1 MSKIAIV
8 GCRASG
14 KTVFMASLADY
25 FRAGQRENQTSW
37 LIPENVEAHK
47 FTEMRNYEMR
57 VKHEWPDT
65 TWQAPTSLK
74 WSLHLQN
81 GTSTDVEMLEF
92 SGEVFRAAFREEE
105 ASPQYRAAAE
115 TLVDYLIDAK
125 FVVVL
130 VALNELYRDKAD
142 QAQFAEDIESTWVT
156 RGLIEFVK
164 KNLPKDV
171 GLLIALTQADLYK
184 EELKELGGAAN
195 VLKKKWPMIYALYP
209 DVPVVAVASVSQTTA
224 DGRPAE
230 GYTTEGVLPV
240 MKAYS
245 EYLYGSPNEIISEL
259 EGIYNFVVNPTKAL
273 DLGLL
278 RQKLSRHQTLIDE
291 LRNKVTIVD
300 ALYDEVISKHQ
311 EFNQATFVL
320 CDEVQ
325 HLVEFPIEGQ
335 QDEKHWNL
343 LREKF
348 PSLTKLVDVYQQ
360 ESEAS
365 YLAVLAEQKRAEEAE
380 QKRREDEEQRL
391 KELAQEEEERKR
403 QLELK
408 EKAQSVAAEEVR
420 LAKERARAV
429 SKLFALRAICIVV
442 ILLIVTLGVKMFFEK
457 RREFA
462 VAEKARIESD
472 NFVKYA
478 GVHKAKA
485 EQRTME
491 EKNRAE
497 ELRQKRIEAENRQ
510 KELDLRK
517 LEAERKIELERKA
530 AEEAEREK
538 ARLAQAQAQAQ
549 AQLAQKQIE
558 LELKKAEA
566 EKALQEAKMRQSEEE
581 TKRLKMQIEKENA
594 ERLAQERKNDELEK
608 LSIEAK
614 LALLEKN
621 ANQGFLELRK
631 RFRSAVTIGDVHD
644 AQNYVEQMEE
654 VRDYLNEENEHQL
667 ALVYYDLGVLYMTV
681 PGSQR
686 SYKKANDYL
695 VLSRK
700 LGNKDPDIAVMLG
713 KCRVFLSPLEY

>member
-14 KTVFMASLADY
+14 KTVFMAGLADY

-37 LIPENVEAHK
+37 LIPENAEAHK

-81 GTSTDVEMLEF
+81 GMVTDVEMLEF

-156 RGLIEFVK
+156 RGLIDFVK

-171 GLLIALTQADLYK
+171 GLLIALTQADLYR
-184 EELKELGGAAN
+184 EELKELGEPVN

-245 EYLYGSPNEIISEL
+245 EYLYGRPDGVISEL
-259 EGIYNFVVNPTKAL
+259 EEIFSAIDNPTKVL
-273 DLGLL
+273 DFDLL
-278 RQKLSRHQTLIDE
+278 RQKLSRHQALIDE
-291 LRNKVTIVD
+291 LKNKVTIVD
-300 ALYDEVISKHQ
+300 ALYEEVISKHQ
-311 EFNQATFVL
+311 KFNRTTFAF
-320 CDEVQ
+320 CDELQ
-325 HLVEFPIEGQ
+325 HLMELPIAEQ
-335 QDEKHWNL
+335 QDERHWDS

-348 PSLTKLVDVYQQ
+348 SGITKLVDVYQQ
-360 ESEAS
+360 ESKET
-365 YLAVLAEQKRAEEAE
+365 YLAMLAEQKRTEEAE
-380 QKRREDEEQRL
+380 QKRRADEERRL
-391 KELAQEEEERKR
+391 EELAQEEEERRR

-408 EKAQSVAAEEVR
+408 EKEQSVKAEDVR
-420 LAKERARAV
+420 LAKERAWAA
-429 SKLFALRAICIVV
+429 SKLFMVRAFCLVV
-442 ILLIVTLGVKMFFEK
+442 ILLIIALGTKIFFEK
-457 RREFA
+457 RRAFA
-462 VAEKARIESD
+462 LAEKARIETD

-478 GVHKAKA
+478 GVHKAEA

-497 ELRQKRIEAENRQ
+497 ELRQKRIEVENRQ
-510 KELDLRK
+510 KELELKK
-517 LEAERKIELERKA
+517 LEAEAKAEHERKA

-538 ARLAQAQAQAQ
+538 ARLAQVEAEVQAQI
-549 AQLAQKQIE
+549 AQKKME
-558 LELKKAEA
+558 LELKRAEA
-566 EKALQEAKMRQSEEE
+566 EKALQEAKVRQSEEE
-581 TKRLKMQIEKENA
+581 TKRLKMQIENANA
-594 ERLAQERKNDELEK
+594 ERLAQERKADELEK

-621 ANQGFLELRK
+621 ANQGFLELQK
-631 RFRSAVTIGDVHD
+631 RFRSAALIGDVHD
-644 AQNYVEQMEE
+644 AQNYVNQMED
-654 VRDYLNEENEHQL
+654 VRDYLNDENEHQL
-667 ALVYYDLGVLYMTV
+667 ALVYYDLGVLYMTAS
-681 PGSQR
+681 GSQR